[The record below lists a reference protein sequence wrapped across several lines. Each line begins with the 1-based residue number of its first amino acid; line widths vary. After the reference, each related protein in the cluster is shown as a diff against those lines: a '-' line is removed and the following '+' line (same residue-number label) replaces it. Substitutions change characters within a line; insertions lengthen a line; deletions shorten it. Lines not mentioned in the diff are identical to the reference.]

1 MLRSQ
6 EEQIENFMQQFSEA
20 FYEGSPPITPPKNW
34 REVFNLLT
42 RAIKTIPKTK
52 KIVLFFDEL
61 PWLVTPNSK
70 LLQSLTYIWNQH
82 WSDDGR
88 VKLIVCGSSSSWI
101 IKKLLKIKV
110 GCIIVSPKQSI
121 SVLLH

>member
-42 RAIKTIPKTK
+42 RAIKTIPKSK
-52 KIVLFFDEL
+52 KDKCRAVIHNLWTFESLWRHRL
-61 PWLVTPNSK
+61 P
-70 LLQSLTYIWNQH
+70 
-82 WSDDGR
+82 R
-88 VKLIVCGSSSSWI
+88 
-101 IKKLLKIKV
+101 
-110 GCIIVSPKQSI
+110 
-121 SVLLH
+121 